1 MNDLLVAAALTFA
14 ASAHCVGMCGG
25 FAAAVSAGAR
35 SGALL
40 VSQLLLQAGKA
51 TSYMFLGAL
60 AGALG
65 GAVVK
70 STALD
75 LGGRIVSVVAGLA
88 LLAAGLVLLGLL
100 GRGDDALSRW
110 LAPHWA
116 RVMGP
121 LLTTRPAGFPL
132 VVGMAM
138 GFFPCPLV
146 YAGLGAAAAT
156 GKPLT
161 GALVMAGVGL
171 GTVPALLLSAAFGT
185 MLSAVWRRNV
195 ARLAGVLLVAVA
207 VMTLA
212 RGFGIH
218 LFHPGH
224 AGHEGHTMTA
234 TPAAGTAT
242 PAADPHAGHEGHTG
256 H

>member
-1 MNDLLVAAALTFA
+1 VSELAVAAALTFA

-25 FAAAVSAGAR
+25 FAAAASAGAR
-35 SGALL
+35 SWKLL
-40 VSQLLLQAGKA
+40 ASQLLLQLGKA

-65 GAVVK
+65 GAIVK
-70 STALD
+70 SAALSM
-75 LGGRIVSVVAGLA
+75 GGRFVTVVAGLA
-88 LLAAGLVLLGLL
+88 LLFAGLALLGLL

-121 LLTTRPAGFPL
+121 LLQQRPAGFPL

-146 YAGLGAAAAT
+146 YAGVGAAAAT
-156 GKPLT
+156 GSPLK
-161 GALVMAGVGL
+161 GALTMAGVGL
-171 GTVPALLLSAAFGT
+171 GTVPALLLSAAFGS

-195 ARLAGVLLVAVA
+195 ARIAGVLLVAFA
-207 VMTLA
+207 ALTIA
-212 RGFGIH
+212 RGFGVPVMRYLH
-218 LFHPGH
+218 MGG
-224 AGHEGHTMTA
+224 AA
-234 TPAAGTAT
+234 PAS
-242 PAADPHAGHEGHTG
+242 ADAPCH
-256 H
+256 

>member
-1 MNDLLVAAALTFA
+1 VNGLVVAAALTFA

-25 FAAAVSAGAR
+25 FAAAASAGAR
-35 SGALL
+35 SGALVL
-40 VSQLLLQAGKA
+40 RQLLLQAGKA

-60 AGALG
+60 AGGLG
-65 GAVVK
+65 GALVK
-70 STALD
+70 SAALD
-75 LGGRIVSVVAGLA
+75 LGARILAVVAGLA
-88 LLAAGLVLLGLL
+88 LLGAGLVLLGLL

-110 LAPHWA
+110 LAPRWA

-121 LLTTRPAGFPL
+121 LLETRPAGFPL

-156 GKPLT
+156 GKPLN
-161 GALVMAGVGL
+161 GALVMAGVAL

-185 MLSAVWRRNV
+185 MVSAVWRRNV
-195 ARLAGVLLVAVA
+195 ARVAGVLLVVVA
-207 VMTLA
+207 VITIA
-212 RGFGIH
+212 RGLGIH
-218 LFHPGH
+218 LVHMS
-224 AGHEGHTMTA
+224 HTGYTA
-234 TPAAGTAT
+234 PAGTDGR
-242 PAADPHAGHEGHTG
+242 PGHEGHTG

>member
-1 MNDLLVAAALTFA
+1 MNDLAVAAALTFA

-25 FAAAVSAGAR
+25 FAAAASAGAR
-35 SGALL
+35 SGALV

-51 TSYMFLGAL
+51 TSYMFVGAL

-65 GAVVK
+65 GIVVK
-70 STALD
+70 SAALD

-88 LLAAGLVLLGLL
+88 LLAAGLALLGFL

-121 LLTTRPAGFPL
+121 LLATRPAGFPL

-156 GKPLT
+156 GKPLA
-161 GALVMAGVGL
+161 GALTMAGVAL
-171 GTVPALLLSAAFGT
+171 GTVPALLLSAAFGS

-195 ARLAGVLLVAVA
+195 ARVAGVLLVAVA
-207 VMTLA
+207 VITIA
-212 RGFGIH
+212 RGFDIH
-218 LFHPGH
+218 LMHGGH
-224 AGHEGHTMTA
+224 SGQKAPAG
-234 TPAAGTAT
+234 
-242 PAADPHAGHEGHTG
+242 ADPHAGHEGHTG

>member
-1 MNDLLVAAALTFA
+1 MNELFVAAALTFA

-40 VSQLLLQAGKA
+40 ARQLLLQAGKA

-70 STALD
+70 SAALSV
-75 LGGRIVSVVAGLA
+75 GGRVVSVVAGLA
-88 LLAAGLVLLGLL
+88 LLAAGLVLLGVL

-110 LAPHWA
+110 LAPHWT

-121 LLTTRPAGFPL
+121 LLTQRPSGFPL
-132 VVGMAM
+132 VVGLAM

-146 YAGLGAAAAT
+146 YAGVAAAAAT
-156 GKPLT
+156 GSPLK
-161 GALVMAGVGL
+161 GALTMAGVGL
-171 GTVPALLLSAAFGT
+171 GTVPALLLSAAFGS

-195 ARLAGVLLVAVA
+195 ARVAGVLLLAFA
-207 VMTLA
+207 AFTIA
-212 RGFGIH
+212 RGFGVPVMRYLH
-218 LFHPGH
+218 MG
-224 AGHEGHTMTA
+224 
-234 TPAAGTAT
+234 PAAPATADA
-242 PAADPHAGHEGHTG
+242 PCH
-256 H
+256 

>member
-1 MNDLLVAAALTFA
+1 MSELAVAAALTFA

-25 FAAAVSAGAR
+25 FAAAASAGAR
-35 SGALL
+35 SWKL
-40 VSQLLLQAGKA
+40 VASQLLLQAGKA
-51 TSYMFLGAL
+51 TSYVFLGVL

-65 GAVVK
+65 GAIVK
-70 STALD
+70 STALAV
-75 LGGRIVSVVAGLA
+75 GGRVLTVAAGLA
-88 LLAAGLVLLGLL
+88 LLFAGLVLLGLA

-121 LLTTRPAGFPL
+121 LLQQRPAGFPL
-132 VVGMAM
+132 VVGLAV

-156 GKPLT
+156 GSPLR
-161 GALVMAGVGL
+161 GALTMAGVGL

-195 ARLAGVLLVAVA
+195 ARVAGVLLAVFA
-207 VMTLA
+207 ALTIA
-212 RGFGIH
+212 RGFGVPVLRFLH
-218 LFHPGH
+218 LAPVG
-224 AGHEGHTMTA
+224 
-234 TPAAGTAT
+234 AAAQEA
-242 PAADPHAGHEGHTG
+242 PCH
-256 H
+256 